1 MPTTLDT
8 LADDA
13 LILPPEQRLALAFRL
28 LKSVESEDDL
38 GAEAAWDT
46 ELAQRLE
53 RIDAGNDPGR
63 PAEEVL
69 AEIRARYS
77 LNG

>member
-28 LKSVESEDDL
+28 LKSVESEDDP
-38 GAEAAWDT
+38 GAEAAWDS
-46 ELAQRLE
+46 ELARRLE
-53 RIDAGNDPGR
+53 RIESGNDPGR
-63 PAEEVL
+63 PADDVL
-69 AEIRARYS
+69 AEIRAKYS
-77 LNG
+77 

>member
-1 MPTTLDT
+1 MPATLDT
-8 LADDA
+8 IADDA

-28 LKSVESEDDL
+28 LKSVDSEDDA
-38 GAEAAWDT
+38 GAEAAWDS

-53 RIDAGNDPGR
+53 RIESGSDQGR
-63 PAEEVL
+63 PADDVL

-77 LNG
+77 

>member
-38 GAEAAWDT
+38 GAEAAWDS

>member
-28 LKSVESEDDL
+28 LKSVESEDDP
-38 GAEAAWDT
+38 GAEAAWDS
-46 ELAQRLE
+46 ELARRLE
-53 RIDAGNDPGR
+53 RIEAGNDPGR
-63 PAEEVL
+63 PAEDVL
-69 AEIRARYS
+69 AEIRAKYS
-77 LNG
+77 

>member
-1 MPTTLDT
+1 MPTTLDN

-28 LKSVESEDDL
+28 LKSVESEDEA
-38 GAEAAWDT
+38 GADAAWDS

-53 RIDAGNDPGR
+53 RIESGKDQGR
-63 PAEEVL
+63 PAGDVL
-69 AEIRARYS
+69 AEIRAKYS
-77 LNG
+77 